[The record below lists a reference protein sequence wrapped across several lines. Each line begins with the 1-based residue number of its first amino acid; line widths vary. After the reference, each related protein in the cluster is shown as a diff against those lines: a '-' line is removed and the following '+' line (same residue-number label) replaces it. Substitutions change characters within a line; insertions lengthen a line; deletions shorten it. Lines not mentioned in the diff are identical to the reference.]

1 MLYCFVL
8 NRQHFLLV
16 LMYLDAVDG
25 HETARIFSDRSKHF
39 CIRNQACL
47 RYDPILE
54 RWINTNDCKI
64 PQIYSTGKYTMRQ
77 CGTHYHKLV
86 AGKIA
91 TVLFIQSVVQ
101 LAFCLPPQISVEC
114 NNWFRN
120 EDFSKIL
127 PAIFVSRSC
136 IVGRVVSRWAPRSSK
151 SVAGG

>member
-77 CGTHYHKLV
+77 CGTHYRKSAV
-86 AGKIA
+86 AKI
-91 TVLFIQSVVQ
+91 TMVLFIQSVVQ
-101 LAFCLPPQISVEC
+101 LAFCLPLQISVEC
-114 NNWFRN
+114 SNWFRN
-120 EDFSKIL
+120 EDFSKRL
-127 PAIFVSRSC
+127 PAVFASRFC
-136 IVGRVVSRWAPRSSK
+136 NVGRVVSRWAPRSSK